1 MADIPVK
8 LMTQGQNGDP
18 FYPITH
24 ALCVLMP
31 DGGNMEAALSGK
43 ATKEEVRV
51 VQLAIGSKY
60 AKPEGGIPL
69 NDLAEDVKDA
79 IEQAANSISALKTV
93 NGESLV
99 GEGDIVVLGVKT
111 MALTKT
117 EKEIARRNIEALA
130 ASDIA
135 PLETKVDRV
144 DGTLQNYL
152 LLLNT
157 IEADNATT
165 KDLVE
170 ELDWKLS
177 DFKTINGVSI
187 LGGGNINIAPDG
199 TVQPVDTSLSKTS
212 DNPVA
217 NSAVAEPIEDIL
229 ANIRPCEA
237 SEYEDLKNRGVLQD
251 KLYFVLEEA

>member
-1 MADIPVK
+1 MADISVK
-8 LMTQGQNGDP
+8 LMTQGKDGEP

-24 ALCVLMP
+24 AICVLMS

-60 AKPEGGIPL
+60 SKPEGGIPL

-117 EKEIARRNIEALA
+117 EKEIARRNIEALG

-144 DGTLQNYL
+144 EGTLQSYL

-157 IEADNATT
+157 VEADNATT

-170 ELDWKLS
+170 ELEWKLGNI
-177 DFKTINGVSI
+177 KTINGVSI
-187 LGGGNINIAPDG
+187 LGSGNINIAADG
-199 TVQPVDTSLSKTS
+199 HIQAVDLTLSRAS
-212 DNPVA
+212 DNPIA
-217 NSAVAEPIEDIL
+217 NSAVAEPIEGIL
-229 ANIRPCEA
+229 ANIRPYEA